1 MSKQTR
7 FARAFEPWIAEW
19 AKAGLSG
26 TQTRVLLLLIANMEE
41 SANGQFTSWRPRAEM
56 AEILGLSE
64 ITVRN
69 AILALSRLGMIKK
82 VGKAY
87 NGKAQKYL
95 IMPGKKRVPAQQ
107 PHSGERVPNLGTK
120 GYLPS
125 VLKGTSTATPTRT
138 LEGASTSYSR
148 SSAKENE
155 INGII

>member
-56 AEILGLSE
+56 AEILGVSE
-64 ITVRN
+64 YAVRN
-69 AILALSRLGMIKK
+69 AISALSNLGMIKK

-87 NGKAQKYL
+87 NGKAQKYI
-95 IMPGKKRVPAQQ
+95 IMPKP
-107 PHSGERVPNLGTK
+107 K
-120 GYLPS
+120 GYTSSNPINDKGYTSRVRKGTRRS
-125 VLKGTSTATPTRT
+125 VLKGTPVVYPTRT